1 MRVVI
6 ICPIPLEFTTCRT
19 FLSLRDGPVVLGCRT
34 CQGTIANVDIIAV
47 EAGPAKARAA
57 AATLA
62 GITQFHPDVVLDTGT
77 CGALDGELIVD
88 SIVIALSCLEFDISG
103 TGLPRRV
110 MPEMKLPSSFSFM
123 PKKESEKLVRAAV
136 ELGKDLG
143 FLVRSGIQACGEYF
157 FQSTQVR
164 ESLFALTGALS
175 SNWETAGVFI
185 GSLRARVPA
194 LSIRVVTDLG
204 DEDSLKDFK
213 KNARRCSEEL
223 YRYIRSLIESGWF
236 ADFQSRW
243 KQLTAA
249 QVEKMALMILP

>member
-1 MRVVI
+1 VRVVI

-19 FLSLRDGPVVLGCRT
+19 HLSLRDGPVVLGCRT
-34 CQGTIANVDIIAV
+34 CQGTIANVDVIAL

-62 GITQFHPDVVLDTGT
+62 GITQFQPELVLDTGT

-88 SIVIALSCLEFDISG
+88 TIVLALSCLEFDISG

-110 MPEMKLPSSFSFM
+110 IPEMRLPSSFSFM
-123 PKKESEKLVRAAV
+123 PKKDSEKLVRKAV
-136 ELGKDLG
+136 ELGKELG
-143 FLVRSGIQACGEYF
+143 FHVRSGIQACGEYF

-164 ESLFALTGALS
+164 ESIFALTGALS

-194 LSIRVVTDLG
+194 LSFRIVTDLG
-204 DEDSLKDFK
+204 DEDSLRDFK

-223 YRYIRSLIESGWF
+223 YRYMRSLMEAGWF

-249 QVEKMALMILP
+249 QVQKVSQMVLP